1 MSDEAAAG
9 RSASGGTIGD
19 ATARKIIDDHRSLA
33 ELALVTKLLND
44 LPEFRRDPGQSGTG
58 YIGDLVRRRAELSKA
73 IPIPP
78 GGVLRSRPLDTLIA
92 SLGPWFS
99 PWIAVELPYFLEA
112 LNEIP
117 TQAGTMGSFET
128 TELDPGGLMF
138 EGTPQD
144 TGSVQPT
151 AEKWWVHTW
160 ACSYVFPAAPVT
172 GRLYYRFTTE
182 ASIDIF
188 TGPALSGL
196 VTSFIS
202 IGLTSDVQQGSPF
215 DAMESGGFP
224 FWITLPLPGPPVS
237 IYHAP
242 TDLSGSIAVQQ
253 GANAAIGFFY
263 GVIAG
268 IASGDATTA
277 GGSMQ
282 TRLTLPSGVGADP
295 GAYGK
300 MEYRFEPDWWIQT
313 VGQRSNAG
321 TLQ

>member
-1 MSDEAAAG
+1 
-9 RSASGGTIGD
+9 
-19 ATARKIIDDHRSLA
+19 
-33 ELALVTKLLND
+33 
-44 LPEFRRDPGQSGTG
+44 
-58 YIGDLVRRRAELSKA
+58 
-73 IPIPP
+73 
-78 GGVLRSRPLDTLIA
+78 
-92 SLGPWFS
+92 
-99 PWIAVELPYFLEA
+99 
-112 LNEIP
+112 
-117 TQAGTMGSFET
+117 
-128 TELDPGGLMF
+128 
-138 EGTPQD
+138 D

-224 FWITLPLPGPPVS
+224 FWIPPPLPGPPVS

-263 GVIAG
+263 GVI
-268 IASGDATTA
+268 
-277 GGSMQ
+277 
-282 TRLTLPSGVGADP
+282 
-295 GAYGK
+295 
-300 MEYRFEPDWWIQT
+300 
-313 VGQRSNAG
+313 
-321 TLQ
+321 